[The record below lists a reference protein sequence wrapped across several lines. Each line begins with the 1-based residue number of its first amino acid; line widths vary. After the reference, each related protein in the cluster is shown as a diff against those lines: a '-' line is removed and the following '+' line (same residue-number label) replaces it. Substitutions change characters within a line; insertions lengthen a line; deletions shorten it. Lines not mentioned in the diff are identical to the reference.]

1 VEDDLMK
8 KNRDN
13 EIFKSI
19 EKLQRLLEELKD
31 HIERYQKLAIMGILE
46 EDRKE

>member
-1 VEDDLMK
+1 MK

-19 EKLQRLLEELKD
+19 EKLQRLLEELKGR
-31 HIERYQKLAIMGILE
+31 IERYQKLAIMGILD
-46 EDRKE
+46 EDREE

>member
-1 VEDDLMK
+1 MRE
-8 KNRDN
+8 NQDN

-31 HIERYQKLAIMGILE
+31 HIERYHKLAIMGTLE
-46 EDRKE
+46 EDREE